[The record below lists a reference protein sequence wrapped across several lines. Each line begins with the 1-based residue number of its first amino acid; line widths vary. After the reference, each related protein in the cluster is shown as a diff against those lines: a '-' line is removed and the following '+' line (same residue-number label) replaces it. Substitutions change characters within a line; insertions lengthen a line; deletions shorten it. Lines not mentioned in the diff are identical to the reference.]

1 MRFVRSTPPPLL
13 TALSCLETALERQA
27 VVNEQVV
34 DQSPRRLHCCVLQ
47 PARRSGA
54 ARRSHF
60 LSSANYNL
68 RGELFFFFFFPIQLP
83 SNITLLSKITSEAFS
98 AETRRLDW
106 VFFFFFFLPLAMQKS
121 AHLNFK
127 TRGCAMI
134 KFSDRL
140 GMFQATLWVC
150 H

>member
-68 RGELFFFFFFPIQLP
+68 RGELFFFFFFFPYSYPPTLP
-83 SNITLLSKITSEAFS
+83 SCRKSHLKRFLL
-98 AETRRLDW
+98 RRAGLIG
-106 VFFFFFFLPLAMQKS
+106 VFFFFFSSISNAKEWL
-121 AHLNFK
+121 
-127 TRGCAMI
+127 GCAMI